1 MKQISPDYLIA
12 YNKRDEAM
20 DKYRVACSNLPE
32 CQDFNNAD
40 KMRDARLAVYIAAR
54 EALPEFAE
62 VMRLAALLA
71 IEYNKGIWDKDKE
84 TQ

>member
-1 MKQISPDYLIA
+1 MKQVSPDYVTA

-32 CQDFNNAD
+32 CRDFENAEA
-40 KMRDARLAVYIAAR
+40 MRDARLAVYIAAR

-62 VMRLAALLA
+62 LLRTAALLEV
-71 IEYNKGIWDKDKE
+71 EYNKGLWKE
-84 TQ
+84 TP